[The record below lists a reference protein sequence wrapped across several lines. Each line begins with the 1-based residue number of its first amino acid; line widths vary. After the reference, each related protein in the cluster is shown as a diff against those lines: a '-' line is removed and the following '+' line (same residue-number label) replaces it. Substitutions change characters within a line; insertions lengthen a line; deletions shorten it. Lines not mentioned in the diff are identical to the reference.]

1 MNIWTHCLEPV
12 LGGRGVRCFVSSGA
26 GDLSFDQALQLLR
39 TDPKFR
45 TFVSGVITSS
55 EYVALRWETPPIAR
69 SNVSRRFEFVLVADP
84 FLDTE
89 PEPAVFAP
97 YFLHEPASTVVRVVP
112 NLGHTAQLVVPREL
126 VAPRVYVHLLSF
138 LKSAPAAQVHALWQG
153 VAVTALAALS
163 DEPVWVS
170 TAGGGVSWLHVR
182 IERVPKYYVYG
193 PYRDWGADG
202 HIT

>member
-1 MNIWTHCLEPV
+1 MWTHRLEPV
-12 LGGRGVRCFVSSGA
+12 LGGRGARCFVSSGA

-39 TDPKFR
+39 TEPRFR
-45 TFVSGVITSS
+45 SFVSGVITSS

-69 SNVSRRFEFVLVADP
+69 SSVSRPFEFVLVADP

-97 YFLHEPASTVVRVVP
+97 YFLHEPVSTVVRVVP

-126 VAPRVYVHLLSF
+126 VDPRVYAHLLSF
-138 LKSAPAAQVHALWQG
+138 LKGAPDAQVHALWQC
-153 VAVTALAALS
+153 VAVTASAALS
-163 DEPVWVS
+163 DGPVWVS

-193 PYRDWGADG
+193 PYRDAA
-202 HIT
+202 